1 MYCHHFNRD
10 YEIKIL
16 ISLLSPM
23 LNNHELL
30 VDFNLS
36 SFVRRVAPMV
46 PSSPLDNFSF
56 LKLLKEDNK
65 EKHKLLLGTNV
76 FPRYTITAKARSSQ
90 ISCEAASR
98 GNGFQLSGNNTQREE
113 QEIAINQ
120 SKSIKLSTSFLQT

>member
-23 LNNHELL
+23 LNNHQLL

-36 SFVRRVAPMV
+36 SFVRRVTPMV
-46 PSSPLDNFSF
+46 PSLPLNNFPF
-56 LKLLKEDNK
+56 LKEDNK
-65 EKHKLLLGTNV
+65 EKHQLLLGTNV

-120 SKSIKLSTSFLQT
+120 SIWINRSTSILQT